1 MTDEAK
7 SPLRRRNQQC
17 AGDRAGLRNGVQKA
31 RVVVEAPVR

>member
-17 AGDRAGLRNGVQKA
+17 AGDRASLAQKA
-31 RVVVEAPVR
+31 RVVVEAPVV